1 MNQNL
6 ANSRI
11 DSSSVLEDVLKVL
24 GVDNMSVLYF
34 HLEKMGVKRH
44 EIADKPV
51 EFSNALRT
59 IFGQA
64 ASILEMQ
71 IISTISSRTG
81 GEYGKKIT
89 LAEALQ
95 KLKSQT
101 SAN

>member
-1 MNQNL
+1 
-6 ANSRI
+6 
-11 DSSSVLEDVLKVL
+11 
-24 GVDNMSVLYF
+24 
-34 HLEKMGVKRH
+34 MGVKRN

-64 ASILEMQ
+64 ASILERQ
-71 IISTISSRTG
+71 IISTIASRTG
-81 GEYGKKIT
+81 GDFGKKIT

-95 KLKSQT
+95 KLKSET